1 MTVPFQ
7 ASNVLKKKASE
18 SRLAVLSRQSS
29 SDGDGSNDSLDE
41 GSCAKEADPIKLE
54 NLKKRMKKYG
64 DITQNARDTDELEEL
79 LRRFDNRVPAV
90 IFFLEERVR
99 AKGTQV
105 GRKSMNM
112 FTQKFMQP
120 PCRRTSRPHSTI
132 AMGSSTSH
140 PALRCLWAAAPR
152 RRRETGRT
160 KSESHAWWRR
170 MAR

>member
-1 MTVPFQ
+1 MSTLDFQ
-7 ASNVLKKKASE
+7 
-18 SRLAVLSRQSS
+18 
-29 SDGDGSNDSLDE
+29 
-41 GSCAKEADPIKLE
+41 LE

-64 DITQNARDTDELEEL
+64 DITQNARDADELEEL

-120 PCRRTSRPHSTI
+120 PTDVY
-132 AMGSSTSH
+132 
-140 PALRCLWAAAPR
+140 PACLL
-152 RRRETGRT
+152 
-160 KSESHAWWRR
+160 
-170 MAR
+170 